1 MRTVISSIVGGALL
15 AAFAAVGSG
24 LISGVYEQTKAPIAA
39 AERAAEARQLLE
51 IFPAVTHDNQL
62 IDDTFGLPA
71 DGPFLALRE
80 KTPGYRARKNGEVTG
95 VIVPS
100 TARDGYSGDIRL
112 LVGVNRSGT
121 IAGVRVVSHR
131 ETPGLGDKVELKKSP
146 WILSFDSKT
155 LENPSLEGW
164 AVIKD
169 GGEFDAFTGATVTPR
184 AVVSAVK
191 NALEYAQTH
200 KQDLF
205 ELVEEDAS

>member
-1 MRTVISSIVGGALL
+1 VRTIISSLIGAALL

-51 IFPAVTHDNQL
+51 IFPALTHDNQL
-62 IDDTFGLPA
+62 IDDTFNLDA
-71 DGPFLALRE
+71 DGPLLALRE
-80 KTPGYRARKNGEVTG
+80 QTSGYRARKNGEVAG
-95 VIVPS
+95 VILPV

-112 LVGVNRSGT
+112 LVGVYRSGRV
-121 IAGVRVVSHR
+121 AGVRVLSHR

-146 WILSFDSKT
+146 WILSFNSKT
-155 LENPSLEGW
+155 LVKPSLERW
-164 AVIKD
+164 AVVKD

-191 NALEYAQTH
+191 SALEYTQTH